1 MVAPINCNG
10 LPFSSLCAPRHGRA
24 DAKLNTRGRQ
34 IDQRLT
40 NNTGTQW
47 RLVAAQRA
55 SASFRDAESRFFAF
69 YIQRDGQFSAF
80 LPIGK
85 LKPYLTCGGKADL
98 GRPVPARQ

>member
-10 LPFSSLCAPRHGRA
+10 LPFSSLCALRRGRA
-24 DAKLNTRGRQ
+24 DAMPNTRGRQ
-34 IDQRLT
+34 IDQRPA
-40 NNTGTQW
+40 NNTATQW

-55 SASFRDAESRFFAF
+55 WASFRDAECRFSAF

-80 LPIGK
+80 LAIGK

-98 GRPVPARQ
+98 GRPVPARP